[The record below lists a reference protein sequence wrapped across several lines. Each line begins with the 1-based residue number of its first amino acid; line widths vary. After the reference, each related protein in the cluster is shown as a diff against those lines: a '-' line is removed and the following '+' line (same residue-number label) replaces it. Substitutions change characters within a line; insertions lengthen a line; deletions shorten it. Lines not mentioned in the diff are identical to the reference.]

1 MISDYRKYDL
11 FFKKSEEKG
20 KKINDDDEINRLR
33 RELKWKKTHLHK
45 KEGKQ
50 AKGKKCQQRNKIPT
64 GTRKGQSQQAEN
76 QISDV
81 NNILETLSK
90 NAEEKDTEV
99 FKENIEENESR
110 HIGGLTEIQEM

>member
-1 MISDYRKYDL
+1 MMMKSIGWEGNWNERRLIYIRK
-11 FFKKSEEKG
+11 KVSKP
-20 KKINDDDEINRLR
+20 
-33 RELKWKKTHLHK
+33 
-45 KEGKQ
+45 KE
-50 AKGKKCQQRNKIPT
+50 KKCQQRNKIPT